1 MKMKRIFAAA
11 NVGLIVM
18 LLAAC
23 GALKPA
29 PLPTLVPAGAPPAT
43 GVQYYFVTDK
53 LLLPA
58 TQAHKLEYALNIDGD
73 AQQRTDNLF
82 GGLLTLLTSTAQ
94 GLEMQTNLDQVINA
108 GQLVSLHMLLAD
120 DLANDPSVS
129 WTIFQGQKSL
139 STPNFDGS
147 DKFMVDSTAPT
158 NAPIVGTLMNGH
170 FTGGPGAAR
179 VQIYLLG
186 VPVDV
191 NLIGV
196 RLEADVSAKGCTNGK
211 LGGGMTVD
219 EFRSKLLPAIA
230 DGLNAT
236 INSDQ
241 VVSPP
246 LIKAFDSDRNGTI
259 TVQELENHPLLMM
272 AVSPD
277 LDLLDGSGAFNP
289 GQDGVKDSYSIGL
302 GFTCVPAVFST
313 GTVFVP

>member
-23 GALKPA
+23 SALRSK
-29 PLPTLVPAGAPPAT
+29 PLPTLVPAGAPPTT
-43 GVQYYFVTDK
+43 GAQSYFVTNR

-58 TQAHKLEYALNIDGD
+58 TQAHKQEYALNIDGD
-73 AQQRTDNLF
+73 TQERTDNLF
-82 GGLLTLLTSTAQ
+82 GELLTLLTSTAQ
-94 GLEMQTNLDQVINA
+94 GLEMQTNLDQVVNT

-139 STPNFDGS
+139 SAPNFDGS
-147 DKFMVDSTAPT
+147 DKFTVDSAAPA
-158 NAPIVGTLMNGH
+158 NAPIVGTLTNGH
-170 FTGGPGAAR
+170 FTGGPGTAR

-186 VPVDV
+186 VSVEV

-219 EFRSKLLPAIA
+219 EFRAKLLPAIA
-230 DGLNAT
+230 YGLNAM

-241 VVSPP
+241 VVAPP
-246 LIKAFDSDRNGTI
+246 IIKAFDTDRDGTI
-259 TVQELENHPLLMM
+259 TVQELEKHPLLMM

-277 LDLLDGSGAFNP
+277 LDLLDASGAFNP
-289 GQDGVKDSYSIGL
+289 GQDGVKESFSIGL

-313 GTVFVP
+313 GTVLVP